1 MLFTRSRLL
10 FKDLSAISYAP
21 SFTLCIQLLL
31 VSLDFCQVFT
41 PFAHMMEDG
50 GILITIFTIITMLML
65 TFLSIILYGIMSLE
79 QDIVNKKTENILL
92 HGKKIV
98 KLS

>member
-1 MLFTRSRLL
+1 
-10 FKDLSAISYAP
+10 
-21 SFTLCIQLLL
+21 
-31 VSLDFCQVFT
+31 
-41 PFAHMMEDG
+41 MMEDG